1 MKKIVLSVGGS
12 ILVPSLESNNVS
24 KFSEILKELSKKYI
38 VYVVVGGGGEAR
50 RYIDQ
55 ARKLGIDEASSDE
68 LGILVTRINASM
80 LAWALG
86 DSAFRSV
93 PENYTE
99 AVIAGDSGKIVVM
112 GGVTPAQTTDAVSAV
127 LAERAGADFL
137 VNVTSIDG
145 IYSEDPK
152 RNPAAVK
159 YENITPDELLDIV
172 SGAGMEAGSNNVI
185 DLVAAKILKRSGIP
199 LLVVDG
205 RDPENLKSA
214 LVDGKFN
221 GSIVSAG
228 GANPLDWI

>member
-24 KFSEILKELSKKYI
+24 KFSEILKELSKKYN

-50 RYIDQ
+50 RYIEQ

-86 DSAFRSV
+86 DAAYRSV

-152 RNPAAVK
+152 KNPAAVK

-214 LVDGKFN
+214 LIDGKFS

-228 GANPLDWI
+228 GINPLEDA

>member
-12 ILVPSLESNNVS
+12 ILVPSLESNNIS
-24 KFSEILKELSKKYI
+24 KFSGILKELSKKYA
-38 VYVVVGGGGEAR
+38 VFVVVGGGGEAR

-55 ARKLGIDEASSDE
+55 ARKLGIDEATSDD

-80 LAWALG
+80 LTWALG
-86 DSAFRSV
+86 DAAYRSV

-99 AVIAGDSGKIVVM
+99 ALIAGDSGKIVVM

-127 LAERAGADFL
+127 LAEKAGADFL

-152 RNPAAVK
+152 KNPSAVK
-159 YENITPDELLDIV
+159 YENITPDKLLDIV

-199 LLVVDG
+199 LVVIDG
-205 RDPENLKSA
+205 RRPENLRDA
-214 LVDGKFN
+214 LIDGKFS
-221 GSIVSAG
+221 GSIVSPG
-228 GANPLDWI
+228 GTNPLNGI